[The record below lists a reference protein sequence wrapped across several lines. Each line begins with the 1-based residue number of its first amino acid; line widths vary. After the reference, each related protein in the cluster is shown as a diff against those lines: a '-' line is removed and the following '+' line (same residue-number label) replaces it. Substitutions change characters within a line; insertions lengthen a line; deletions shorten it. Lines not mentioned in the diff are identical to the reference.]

1 LAIVVDPTQFNPA
14 ALTVPAVYLIV
25 EPPQA
30 SITGAPASV
39 FGKVGTA
46 SWGPVNQAQLIGSL
60 QAQNITF
67 GSISAASLTDPFD
80 MATSV
85 WASYQQASSP
95 QGLTIQGVRVTDGT
109 DAAASLVLKDNQGN
123 VQTVTVGG
131 MKTTGDTLSLTFTAS
146 GITGSP
152 VAVPYV
158 VLSGDSLATIT
169 TAFKNAINAN
179 AALAAAG
186 ITATSSGMVVTVT
199 SNDLDVIPVI
209 TNTSTGT
216 PTETLVIASP
226 SAVTG
231 GTLNAL
237 YTGVLGNQIKVSILP
252 GSSSS
257 KVNVL
262 LTAWAG
268 KAQEFYTGLP
278 NTSAFWAAL
287 QSTLSGGAGPTTPA
301 SNLARLTLPGSGSPM
316 KPQQII
322 ASPLTGGTDGRS
334 GVTSGDLV
342 GSATGGS
349 NGQGSG
355 LYALLPAK
363 PFCQQAAC
371 VGLTDMTVAPSI
383 QEFAY
388 QNGILMFIAQAINTD
403 PTDAVTALN
412 TYGID
417 NYQVVCF
424 IDWCQMYDPINQV
437 ARYVSPDGPLGG
449 LVAALAPQNSP
460 LNKQLQGVIT
470 TARLQAIGPYNN
482 SEVGLANTNG
492 LALVSN
498 PIGQGPTFGFVTAV
512 NTSLDNLGTAP
523 IEYSRMTNFLIQSI
537 GAALGIYL
545 GANQLQR
552 PIDPTRAAIK
562 QELNSFLNT
571 MISSVP
577 AQLDAAQVLCEYD
590 PTGTMGGVPGY
601 NTNATIAA
609 HQCSVFVA
617 ATYVSSIWYLIFTL
631 QGGTT
636 VSVQN
641 VVSPQPA
648 S

>member
-1 LAIVVDPTQFNPA
+1 MPIVVDPTQFNPA

-25 EPPQA
+25 QPPQA

-67 GSISAASLTDPFD
+67 GGISAASLSDPFD

-85 WASYQQASSP
+85 WASYQQASNP
-95 QGLTIQGVRVTDGT
+95 QGLTIQGVRVSDGT
-109 DAAASLVLKDNQGN
+109 DVAASVTLVDNTAD

-131 MKTTGDTLSLTFTAS
+131 SKTSGDTIILTFTNSKITGSPLSLPMYTVLTGDTLTTIATALK
-146 GITGSP
+146 G
-152 VAVPYV
+152 
-158 VLSGDSLATIT
+158 L
-169 TAFKNAINAN
+169 INAST
-179 AALAAAG
+179 ALIAAG
-186 ITATSSGMVVTVT
+186 ITATSSGAVVSVVANT
-199 SNDLDVIPVI
+199 DLDIIPVI
-209 TNTSTGT
+209 TSTLSEAA
-216 PTETLVIASP
+216 TETITVASP

-231 GTLNAL
+231 GTLTAL
-237 YTGVLGNQIKVSILP
+237 YTGVLGNKIKLSILP
-252 GSSSS
+252 GSSAS

-268 KAQEFYTGLP
+268 KAQEYYVGLP

-287 QSTLSGGAGPTTPA
+287 ASTLSGGAGPTVPSSVLASFAPA
-301 SNLARLTLPGSGSPM
+301 SSTHG
-316 KPQQII
+316 PQLQV
-322 ASPLTGGTDGRS
+322 ATALSGGTDGR
-334 GVTSGDLV
+334 GVSAGQMV
-342 GSATGGS
+342 GSATGGVT
-349 NGQGSG
+349 GQGSG

-417 NYQVVCF
+417 NYQVICF
-424 IDWCQMYDPINQV
+424 IDWCQMFDPVNNV

-470 TARLQAIGPYNN
+470 TSRLQAIGPYND

-523 IEYSRMTNFLIQSI
+523 VEYSRMTNFLIQSI
-537 GAALGIYL
+537 GANLGIYL

-552 PIDPTRAAIK
+552 PIDPVRAAIK
-562 QELNSFLNT
+562 QSLNTFLNG
-571 MISSVP
+571 MISAVP
-577 AQLDAAQVLCEYD
+577 AQLDAATVLCEYD
-590 PTGTMGGVPGY
+590 SSGTMGGVPGY

-641 VVSPQPA
+641 VVSPQPQ

>member
-1 LAIVVDPTQFNPA
+1 MPIVVDPSQFNPS
-14 ALTVPAVYLIV
+14 ALTVPAVYLVV

-39 FGKVGTA
+39 YGKVGTA
-46 SWGPVNQAQLIGSL
+46 SWGPVNQAVLIGDL
-60 QAQNITF
+60 QSQNVNF
-67 GSISAASLTDPFD
+67 GPISAAALTDVSD
-80 MATSV
+80 LATSV
-85 WASYQQASSP
+85 WATYQQASSP
-95 QGLTIQGVRVTDGT
+95 QGLTVQAVRVTDGT
-109 DAAASLVLKDNQGN
+109 DAAASLVLTDNAGN

-131 MKTTGDTLSLTFTAS
+131 SKTTGDTLALTFTAA
-146 GITGSP
+146 GISGSP
-152 VAVPYV
+152 VSVPYT
-158 VLSGDSLATIT
+158 VLSGDTLTLIA

-179 AALAAAG
+179 TALAAAG
-186 ITATSSGMVVTVT
+186 IGATSSGMVITVT
-199 SNDLDVIPVI
+199 SNDLDVIPTI

-237 YTGVLGNQIKVSILP
+237 YTGVLGNQIHVSILP
-252 GSSSS
+252 GSSAS

-262 LTAWAG
+262 LTAWPG
-268 KAQEFYTGLP
+268 KAQEYYVGLP
-278 NTSAFWAAL
+278 NSSAFWAAL
-287 QSTLSGGAGPTTPA
+287 QSTLSGGAGPTSPA
-301 SNLARLTLPGSGSPM
+301 SNLCRLTLPGSGSPI

-322 ASPLTGGTDGRS
+322 ASALTGGLDGRS
-334 GVTSGDLV
+334 VTSGDLV
-342 GSATGGS
+342 GSATGGAS
-349 NGQGSG
+349 GQGSG

-383 QEFAY
+383 QEFGF
-388 QNGILMFIAQAINTD
+388 QNGMLMFIAQAIDTT
-403 PTDAVTALN
+403 PTTAVAALN

-424 IDWCQMYDPINQV
+424 LDWCQMYDPVNQV
-437 ARYVSPDGPLGG
+437 ARYIPPDGPLGG

-470 TARLQAIGPYNN
+470 TSRLANIGPYSK

-512 NTSLDNLGTAP
+512 NTSLDNFGTAP
-523 IEYSRMTNFLIQSI
+523 IEYSRMTNFIIQSV
-537 GAALGIYL
+537 GANLGIYL
-545 GANQLQR
+545 GANQLAK
-552 PIDPTRAAIK
+552 PIDPVRAAIK
-562 QELNSFLNT
+562 QNLNNFFVQLEQNS
-571 MISSVP
+571 
-577 AQLDAAQVLCEYD
+577 QLDSHLVLCEFSQ
-590 PTGTMGGVPGY
+590 TNSSPGF
-601 NTNATIAA
+601 NTPVTIGNRI
-609 HQCSVFVA
+609 CSVFVA
-617 ATYVSSIWYLIFTL
+617 AKYLASIWYLIFTL

-641 VVSPQPA
+641 VVSPQPQ
-648 S
+648 